1 MDLRGTFRQAEQQV
15 ARSARR
21 GAQRAK
27 AGVEAMEASILRT
40 LKSHSNSANSMLPMS
55 AHPEQEPEPAAKV
68 RTGIVSVN
76 GQDVGKMRCTGGR

>member
-1 MDLRGTFRQAEQQV
+1 MDLRSTLRQAEQKV

-21 GAQRAK
+21 GAERAK
-27 AGVEAMEASILRT
+27 AGVEAMEAGILRS
-40 LKSHSNSANSMLPMS
+40 LQAPRNSANAMSPMS